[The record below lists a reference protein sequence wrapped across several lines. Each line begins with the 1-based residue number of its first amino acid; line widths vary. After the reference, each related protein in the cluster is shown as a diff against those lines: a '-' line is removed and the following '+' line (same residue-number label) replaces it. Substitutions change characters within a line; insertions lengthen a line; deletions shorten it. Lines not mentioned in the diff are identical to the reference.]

1 MTSQANANLMVVLC
15 QNSIHREP
23 RSFRGAV
30 CGPGS
35 SPTGSVRA
43 SRVCDRHLA
52 SRFRPGDLRPMKPSL
67 APLQFLFLVVFA
79 GWDNHEQEV
88 VIAYLREEIAVLR

>member
-1 MTSQANANLMVVLC
+1 MRQ
-15 QNSIHREP
+15 
-23 RSFRGAV
+23 SF
-30 CGPGS
+30 
-35 SPTGSVRA
+35 
-43 SRVCDRHLA
+43 
-52 SRFRPGDLRPMKPSL
+52 